1 MNKKEQSIHDH
12 ELAISYAGDGSYVL
26 MMRKGKTQK
35 KEDGIYQKYIVLM
48 TSSSPSSLVQ
58 EAQLA
63 YENKKL
69 YIPEMIE
76 VIMDIEIKHY
86 MMEIS
91 DILNKF
97 EKDYNDTDQN

>member
-1 MNKKEQSIHDH
+1 MNKQQNIHDH

-26 MMRKGKTQK
+26 MMKKGRTEK
-35 KEDGIYQKYIVLM
+35 KEDGIYQKYIALM

-58 EAQLA
+58 EVQTNH
-63 YENKKL
+63 ESKKL
-69 YIPEMIE
+69 YIPELIE
-76 VIMDIEIKHY
+76 MIMDIEIKHY

-97 EKDYNDTDQN
+97 EKEYEDTDNN

>member
-12 ELAISYAGDGSYVL
+12 ELAISYAGDGNYVL

-35 KEDGIYQKYIVLM
+35 KEDGIYQKYVVLM
-48 TSSSPSSLVQ
+48 SSSSPSSLVQ

-63 YENKKL
+63 YEKKKL

-76 VIMDIEIKHY
+76 LIMHIEIKH
-86 MMEIS
+86 
-91 DILNKF
+91 
-97 EKDYNDTDQN
+97 